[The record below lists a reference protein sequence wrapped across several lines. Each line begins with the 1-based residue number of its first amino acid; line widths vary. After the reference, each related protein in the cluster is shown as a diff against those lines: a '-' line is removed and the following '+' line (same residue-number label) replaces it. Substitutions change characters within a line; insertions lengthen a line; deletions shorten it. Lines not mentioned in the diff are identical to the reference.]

1 MATPAGLEPAISALR
16 GRRSNQLDGGA
27 MVTRA
32 GFEPCIAALK
42 GLCPDQLDERAA
54 MIYKREYR
62 QFVL

>member
-1 MATPAGLEPAISALR
+1 
-16 GRRSNQLDGGA
+16 